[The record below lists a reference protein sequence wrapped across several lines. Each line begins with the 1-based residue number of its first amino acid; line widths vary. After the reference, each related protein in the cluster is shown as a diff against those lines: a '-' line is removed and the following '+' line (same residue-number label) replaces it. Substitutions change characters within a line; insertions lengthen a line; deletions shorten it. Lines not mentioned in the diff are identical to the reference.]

1 MKAIPNGETK
11 ERAVVVF
18 GASIEEVCD
27 IPYLR
32 FCFSCSLNISDW
44 MFCCILQLL
53 NTCTARLDLSSAA
66 RRLFQLDGDEVC
78 RRVLLFSPFI
88 HPL

>member
-18 GASIEEVCD
+18 GGSVEEVCD

-32 FCFSCSLNISDW
+32 FCF
-44 MFCCILQLL
+44 F
-53 NTCTARLDLSSAA
+53 
-66 RRLFQLDGDEVC
+66 LFFKHQ
-78 RRVLLFSPFI
+78 
-88 HPL
+88 